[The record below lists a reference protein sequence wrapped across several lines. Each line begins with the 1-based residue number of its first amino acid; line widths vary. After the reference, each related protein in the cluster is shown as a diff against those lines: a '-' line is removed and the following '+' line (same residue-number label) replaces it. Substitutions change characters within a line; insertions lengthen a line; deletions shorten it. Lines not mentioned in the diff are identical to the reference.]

1 MKGSQ
6 SMKLRVSGLALG
18 GTPLLLLLFSSGC
31 GQSGSESPAGRG
43 AGGPR
48 RSIPVRTAPV
58 ATRDVSYRVSALGS
72 LEAEEI
78 VQVTAEVEGAVTEV
92 RFHEGARVTRDTVLV
107 LIDPERYR
115 LEVERA
121 EANYLRAQSDLRR
134 AQEELRRRERLANAE
149 LLAMDEVDRYRA
161 ASESLDADVAASK
174 AALDIALQNQQRS
187 DVKAPHSGV
196 INTRTIETGTY
207 VRPGTVL
214 ATIVDVSRLRLRF
227 KISEGESLRVA
238 EGQDVTFR
246 IAPIGPRDFVGR
258 VYHVGEVA
266 DPATR
271 QVEVLAWIRNTGELK
286 PGFFAE
292 VSFNAG
298 TKENAVVVPE
308 AAIKASESGFVAYVV
323 EDGKAMERPIEIG
336 LKTEDGLVE
345 ILSGL
350 SGTES
355 VVVEGSDLLANGV
368 PVEDVDLG
376 NPETPPAPSPEVR
389 TP

>member
-1 MKGSQ
+1 M
-6 SMKLRVSGLALG
+6 LASG
-18 GTPLLLLLFSSGC
+18 GC
-31 GQSGSESPAGRG
+31 GERPAEGPARGASGRG
-43 AGGPR
+43 
-48 RSIPVRTAPV
+48 RSIPVRTALV
-58 ATRDVSYRVSALGS
+58 ATRNVSYRVTALGS

-121 EANYLRAQSDLRR
+121 EANHLRAQSDLRR

-174 AALDIALQNQQRS
+174 AALDIALQNQRRS
-187 DVKAPHSGV
+187 EVKAPESGV

-207 VRPGTVL
+207 VRPGAVL

-227 KISEGESLRVA
+227 KISEGESLQVA
-238 EGQDVTFR
+238 EGQDVSFR
-246 IAPIGPRDFVGR
+246 VAPIGPRDFVGR

-266 DPATR
+266 DPTTR
-271 QVEVLAWIRNTGELK
+271 QVEVLAWVQNTGELK

-323 EDGKAMERPIEIG
+323 EEGKAVKKPIEIG
-336 LKTEDGLVE
+336 LRTEDGLVE

-350 SGTES
+350 SGAET
-355 VVVEGSDLLANGV
+355 VVVEGSDLLADGV
-368 PVEDVDLG
+368 AVEDADLE
-376 NPETPPAPSPEVR
+376 NPETPPAPPEGSVR
-389 TP
+389 

>member
-1 MKGSQ
+1 MS
-6 SMKLRVSGLALG
+6 SRPSGLALG
-18 GTPLLLLLFSSGC
+18 VASVVLLMLASGGC
-31 GQSGSESPAGRG
+31 GERPPEGPARGVGGRV
-43 AGGPR
+43 

-58 ATRDVSYRVSALGS
+58 ATQDVSYRVTALGS

-121 EANYLRAQSDLRR
+121 EANHLRARSDLRR
-134 AQEELRRRERLANAE
+134 AQEELKRRERLANAE

-174 AALDIALQNQQRS
+174 AALDIALQNQRRS
-187 DVKAPHSGV
+187 EVRAPHSGV

-227 KISEGESLRVA
+227 KISEGESLHVA
-238 EGQDVTFR
+238 EGQDVSFR
-246 IAPIGPRDFVGR
+246 VAPIGPRDFLGR

-266 DPATR
+266 DPTTR
-271 QVEVLAWIRNTGELK
+271 QVEVLGWVQNTGELK

-323 EDGKAMERPIEIG
+323 EEGKAVKKPIEIG
-336 LKTEDGLVE
+336 LRTEDGLVE

-350 SGTES
+350 SGAET
-355 VVVEGSDLLANGV
+355 VVVEGSDLLADGV
-368 PVEDVDLG
+368 AVEDADLS
-376 NPETPPAPSPEVR
+376 NPETPPAPPEGRVR
-389 TP
+389 

>member
-1 MKGSQ
+1 M
-6 SMKLRVSGLALG
+6 MNARAFVYPLAV
-18 GTPLLLLLFSSGC
+18 PLLLALAGGC
-31 GQSGSESPAGRG
+31 GDRPAEQPAVRG
-43 AGGPR
+43 MGAPS
-48 RSIPVRTAPV
+48 RSIPVRTAAV
-58 ATRDVSYRVSALGS
+58 ETRDVAYRVTALGS
-72 LEAEEI
+72 LEPEEI

-92 RFHEGARVTRDTVLV
+92 RFHEGARVNQDTPLVLV
-107 LIDPERYR
+107 DPDRYR
-115 LEVERA
+115 LELERS

-134 AQEELRRRERLANAE
+134 AEEELQRRERLANAE

-161 ASESLDADVAASK
+161 ASESLDADVAAAK
-174 AALDIALQNQQRS
+174 AARDIAAQNQRRS
-187 DVKAPHSGV
+187 EVRAPHSGV
-196 INTRTIETGTY
+196 INTRTVETGTY

-227 KISEGESLRVA
+227 KISEGESLRVH

-246 IAPIGPRDFVGR
+246 VAPIGPRDFVGR

-266 DPATR
+266 DPTTR
-271 QVEVLAWIRNTGELK
+271 QVEVLAWVQNTGELK

-308 AAIKASESGFVAYVV
+308 AAIKASESGFVAYSI
-323 EDGKAMERPIEIG
+323 ENGKAVRKTIDIG

-350 SGTES
+350 NGTET
-355 VVVEGSDLLANGV
+355 VVVEGSDLLEDGV
-368 PVEDVDLG
+368 AVEDADLS
-376 NPETPPAPSPEVR
+376 NPETPPQPPEGKAP
-389 TP
+389 

>member
-1 MKGSQ
+1 MKS
-6 SMKLRVSGLALG
+6 RVSGLALRA
-18 GTPLLLLLFSSGC
+18 TPLWLALFAAGC
-31 GQSGSESPAGRG
+31 GPGRSEAPPGRG
-43 AGGPR
+43 TAAGGM

-58 ATRDVSYRVSALGS
+58 TTRDVSYRVSALGS

-78 VQVTAEVEGAVTEV
+78 VQVTAEVEGAVSEV
-92 RFHEGARVTRDTVLV
+92 RFHEGARVTRDTVLL
-107 LIDPERYR
+107 LIDPDRYR

-121 EANYLRAQSDLRR
+121 EANFLRAQSDLRR
-134 AQEELRRRERLANAE
+134 AQEELQRRERLANAE

-161 ASESLDADVAASK
+161 ASESLDAGVAASK
-174 AALDIALQNQQRS
+174 AALDIALQNQRRS
-187 DVKAPHSGV
+187 AVKAPHSGV

-246 IAPIGPRDFVGR
+246 VAPIGPRDFVGN

-271 QVEVLAWIRNTGELK
+271 QVEVLAWVKNTGELK

-298 TKENAVVVPE
+298 SKENAVVVPE
-308 AAIKASESGFVAYVV
+308 AAIKASESGFVAYIV

-350 SGTES
+350 VGTET

-368 PVEDVDLG
+368 PVEDADLG
-376 NPETPPAPSPEVR
+376 NPETPPATRPEGP